1 MGDWTG
7 TVPTI
12 VSGVVPSGDD
22 WAAITGELTAL
33 SAVPSVWVPT
43 LTNLTLGSG
52 TLIAEY
58 TRVGKVI
65 DWYLRFVF
73 GAGSAVG
80 TDPTWTLP
88 ATPAS
93 FYPVAEGFGT
103 FPGEAHLVD
112 SGTGARKG
120 NVIHP
125 TTTTAGVNFWN
136 ATPTIAQVTAIAPW
150 NWATNDSITAW
161 GRFWTD

>member
-12 VSGVVPSGDD
+12 YAGSVPNGDD
-22 WAAITGELTAL
+22 WSAITGELTAL
-33 SAVPSVWVPT
+33 SAVLSDWSPI
-43 LTNLTLGSG
+43 LTNLTQGSG
-52 TLIAEY
+52 TITAKY
-58 TRVGKVI
+58 TRVGKVV
-65 DWYLRFVF
+65 DWYFRFVF

-80 TDPTWTLP
+80 TDPTWSLP

-93 FYPVAEGFGT
+93 FYPVAEGFGR

-112 SGTGARKG
+112 SGTAARPG
-120 NVIHP
+120 NLFHAAA
-125 TTTTAGVNFWN
+125 TTVGVTFWN
-136 ATPTIAQVTAIAPW
+136 ATPTVATVTATAPW
-150 NWATNDSITAW
+150 TWATNDSIAAW